1 MQASG
6 MLLASFTIAATFAN
20 VGSAIAQQTITIVV
34 GFSSGGNYDIHIRTF
49 ARHLGRHLPGNPT
62 VVVQNMAGAG
72 SLRATNFLYNMAPK
86 DGTTMGTFARGMAM
100 QPLLDDKGTQFDA
113 RKFNWIGSFGSEV
126 SIALAWHSR
135 PFKTI
140 DDARQ
145 REMILA
151 GTGTGGDSVIFPH
164 VLNSVLGTK
173 FKVVTGYPGS
183 NDYLLAVERG
193 EADGTA
199 GVSWSFLTAARPD
212 WISGKKINVIVQLA
226 TRKHRDLGNVPLV
239 MEFAKTASDKG
250 VLELILARQEMAWPL
265 VAPPSVPAERVQIL
279 RRAFDAVVR
288 DPDYIADARR
298 QSLDPDPVSGEDI
311 ATLIDKIYAS
321 PPDVIAHARA
331 AVEGGKKITG
341 HK

>member
-34 GFSSGGNYDIHIRTF
+34 GFPSGGNYDIHMRTF

-62 VVVQNMAGAG
+62 IVVQNMAGAG

-100 QPLLDDKGTQFDA
+100 QPLLDDKGIQFDA

-126 SIALAWHSR
+126 SIALSWHSR

-173 FKVVTGYPGS
+173 FKVVTGYPGAV
-183 NDYLLAVERG
+183 DYLLAVERG

-199 GVSWSFLTAARPD
+199 GVSWGVLTAAKPD
-212 WISGKKINVIVQLA
+212 WIKREEDQ
-226 TRKHRDLGNVPLV
+226 RD
-239 MEFAKTASDKG
+239 
-250 VLELILARQEMAWPL
+250 R
-265 VAPPSVPAERVQIL
+265 PAC
-279 RRAFDAVVR
+279 
-288 DPDYIADARR
+288 
-298 QSLDPDPVSGEDI
+298 
-311 ATLIDKIYAS
+311 
-321 PPDVIAHARA
+321 H
-331 AVEGGKKITG
+331 
-341 HK
+341 